1 MTSTSHKTP
10 LRHRRPLCWASAL
23 FTALTLA
30 ACQSPPPVTPP
41 SVPAPVSY
49 SGPTLAVAQS
59 PRGVQIFL
67 PGSALFETGQ
77 ARLNPTESGPYLS
90 RVADLLLHKTDRPV
104 VLEGHTDNTGS
115 DATNQTLS
123 EARAQTVR
131 QELIALGVPAAR
143 LKTEAYSYKRPV
155 ASNATEEGRRLNRR
169 VEVLVLD
176 EQLDV
181 LTRGEAPN
189 AFESAWDRLKSMI
202 DQGLVR
208 PAAAS

>member
-1 MTSTSHKTP
+1 MTPTP
-10 LRHRRPLCWASAL
+10 PPLSLRHPFVLATAL
-23 FTALTLA
+23 VTALTLG
-30 ACQSPPPVTPP
+30 ACQSPPPAP
-41 SVPAPVSY
+41 VPAAAAPAPY

-77 ARLNPTESGPYLS
+77 ASLNPAESGPYLS
-90 RVADLLLHKTDRPV
+90 RVADLLLHKTEHPV

-115 DATNQTLS
+115 DATNQALS

-131 QELIALGVPAAR
+131 RELIALGVPAQR

-176 EQLDV
+176 EQLDT

>member
-1 MTSTSHKTP
+1 MTPHP
-10 LRHRRPLCWASAL
+10 RPRRIRHRFLAATAL
-23 FTALTLA
+23 LTTLTLA
-30 ACQSPPPVTPP
+30 ACQSPPPAPAAST
-41 SVPAPVSY
+41 PAPAPY
-49 SGPTLAVAQS
+49 NGPTLAVAQS

-77 ARLNPTESGPYLS
+77 ASLNPTESGPYLK
-90 RVADLLLHKTDRPV
+90 RVADLLLHKTEHPV

-115 DATNQTLS
+115 DATNQALS

-131 QELIALGVPAAR
+131 RELVALGVPAQR

-176 EQLDV
+176 EQLDT

>member
-1 MTSTSHKTP
+1 M
-10 LRHRRPLCWASAL
+10 
-23 FTALTLA
+23 
-30 ACQSPPPVTPP
+30 V
-41 SVPAPVSY
+41 Y

-67 PGSALFETGQ
+67 PGTALFETGQ
-77 ARLNPTESGPYLS
+77 ASLNPAESGPYLS
-90 RVADLLLHKTDRPV
+90 RVADLLLHKTDHPV

-115 DATNQTLS
+115 DATNQALS

-131 QELIALGVPAAR
+131 RALITLGVPEPR
-143 LKTEAYSYKRPV
+143 LRTEAYSYKRPV

-176 EQLDV
+176 EQLDT

-189 AFESAWDRLKSMI
+189 AFESAWERLKSLI

>member
-1 MTSTSHKTP
+1 MTPHP
-10 LRHRRPLCWASAL
+10 RPFCIRRRVLTATAL
-23 FTALTLA
+23 LIALTLG
-30 ACQSPPPVTPP
+30 ACQSPPPAPAA
-41 SVPAPVSY
+41 SAPAPAPY

-77 ARLNPTESGPYLS
+77 ASLNPTESGPYLK
-90 RVADLLLHKTDRPV
+90 RVADLLLNKTEHPV

-131 QELIALGVPAAR
+131 RELIALGVPAQR

-176 EQLDV
+176 EQLDT

>member
-1 MTSTSHKTP
+1 MPLNARPTSF
-10 LRHRRPLCWASAL
+10 RHTVLLAAAWALS
-23 FTALTLA
+23 
-30 ACQSPPPVTPP
+30 ACQSPPPASPTPP
-41 SVPAPVSY
+41 TPVVY

-67 PGSALFETGQ
+67 PGTALFETGQ
-77 ARLNPTESGPYLS
+77 ASLNPAESGPYLS
-90 RVADLLLHKTDRPV
+90 RVAELLLHKTDHPV

-115 DATNQTLS
+115 DATNQALS
-123 EARAQTVR
+123 EARAQAVR
-131 QELIALGVPAAR
+131 RELIGLGVPAQR
-143 LKTEAYSYKRPV
+143 LRTEAYSYKRPV

-176 EQLDV
+176 EQLDT

>member
-1 MTSTSHKTP
+1 MPPNTRP
-10 LRHRRPLCWASAL
+10 NLLRYTVLLAAAGAL
-23 FTALTLA
+23 S
-30 ACQSPPPVTPP
+30 ACQSPPPT
-41 SVPAPVSY
+41 PAPMPLAPAIY

-77 ARLNPTESGPYLS
+77 ASLKPAESGAYLR
-90 RVADLLLHKTDRPV
+90 RVADLLLHKTNHPV

-115 DATNQTLS
+115 DTTNQALS

-131 QELIALGVPAAR
+131 NELIALGVPAPR
-143 LKTEAYSYKRPV
+143 LKTEAYSYKRPI

-176 EQLDV
+176 EQLDT
-181 LTRGEAPN
+181 LTRGEAPK